1 MSIDQM
7 LEKFTAAVEKHEG
20 AALAALFAEDG
31 VYHDAFYG
39 EFKGRQRIA
48 ELIDVWFYKTATDF
62 KWDMHEPVFDGRTLY
77 VRYVFS
83 YRSILPEA
91 KGARVMFEGVSI
103 MKLNKDGLIEEYR
116 EVADTAPALL
126 GLNFPPE
133 RVAKIKLKHGAE
145 LRGRPESKAHLG

>member
-1 MSIDQM
+1 MKIEEM
-7 LEKFTAAVEKHEG
+7 LKKFTAAVENHDG
-20 AALAALFAEDG
+20 NALAQLFTEDG

-39 EFKGRQRIA
+39 AFEGRKRVA
-48 ELIDVWFYKTATDF
+48 ELIDVWFYKTAKNF
-62 KWDMHEPVFDGRTLY
+62 KWDMIEPVTDGKTLY

-83 YRSILPEA
+83 YDSILEGA

-103 MKLNKDGLIEEYR
+103 MKLKDGLIAQYN

-126 GLNFPPE
+126 GLNFTPE

-145 LRGRPESKAHLG
+145 LRGRPEAQAHLG

>member
-1 MSIDQM
+1 MNPVEM
-7 LEKFTAAVEKHEG
+7 LKKFTDAVENHDG
-20 AALAALFAEDG
+20 AALARLFTENG

-39 EFKGRQRIA
+39 EFKGRKRVA
-48 ELIDVWFYKTATDF
+48 ELIDAWFYKTATDF
-62 KWDMHEPVFDGRTLY
+62 RWDMHEPVTDGRTLY

-83 YRSILPEA
+83 YRSTLPEA

-103 MKLNKDGLIEEYR
+103 MKLDGSGQIEEYR

-126 GLNFPPE
+126 GINFPAE

-145 LRGRPESKAHLG
+145 LRGREESKRHL

>member
-1 MSIDQM
+1 MKIEEM
-7 LEKFTAAVEKHEG
+7 LKKFTDAVESHNG
-20 AALAALFAEDG
+20 AALGQLFAEDG

-39 EFKGRQRIA
+39 EFKGRKRVA
-48 ELIDVWFYKTATDF
+48 ELIDVWFYKTAKDF

-83 YRSILPEA
+83 YKSILPEA

-103 MKLNKDGLIEEYR
+103 MKLNKEGLIEEYR

-145 LRGRPESKAHLG
+145 LRGRAESKAHLG

>member
-1 MSIDQM
+1 MKPEEM
-7 LEKFTAAVEKHEG
+7 LKKFTAAVESHKG
-20 AALAALFAEDG
+20 VDLANLFTEDG

-39 EFKGRQRIA
+39 AFKGRQRVA

-83 YRSILPEA
+83 YKSILPEA
-91 KGARVMFEGVSI
+91 KGARVIFEGVSI
-103 MKLNKDGLIEEYR
+103 MKLNGQGQIEEYR

>member
-1 MSIDQM
+1 MQIEQM
-7 LEKFTAAVEKHEG
+7 LKKFTDAVEKHDG
-20 AALAALFAEDG
+20 AALGRLFAEDG

-39 EFKGRQRIA
+39 AFHGRTKVA
-48 ELIDVWFYKTATDF
+48 ELIDVWFYKTAKDF
-62 KWDMHEPVFDGRTLY
+62 KWDMIEPVFDGRTLY

-83 YRSILPEA
+83 YNSILPEA

-103 MKLNKDGLIEEYR
+103 MKLNQDGLIEEYR

-145 LRGRPESKAHLG
+145 LRGRAEAKGHL

>member
-1 MSIDQM
+1 MQIKEM
-7 LEKFTAAVEKHEG
+7 LKKFTDAVETHQGVNLGK
-20 AALAALFAEDG
+20 LFAEDG

-39 EFKGRQRIA
+39 AFKGRARVA
-48 ELIDVWFYKTATDF
+48 ELIDTWFYKTAKNF
-62 KWDMHEPVFDGRTLY
+62 KWDMLEPVFDGRTLY
-77 VRYVFS
+77 VRYLFS
-83 YRSILPEA
+83 YDSILPEA

-126 GLNFPPE
+126 DLNFPPE

-145 LRGRPESKAHLG
+145 LRGRAEAKRHLS